1 MECGGIWLYQG
12 ARVLAVECGDVVGRH
27 FADVDLEV
35 QEPAWE
41 ERDIARVQN
50 VDVWSP
56 YFDFKKFN
64 HYTRWYDI
72 YLIMPNTTREE

>member
-1 MECGGIWLYQG
+1 MECVGVWEWTNQG
-12 ARVLAVECGDVVGRH
+12 ARVLAVKSGDVVGRH

-50 VDVWSP
+50 VDVWCP
-56 YFDFKKFN
+56 YFVSRNSIAKLDRY
-64 HYTRWYDI
+64 HI
-72 YLIMPNTTREE
+72 I